1 MSFNSNMD
9 LINELFDISYDE
21 DNDIDNDVID
31 KDKYYFIGKAE
42 SILLELSD
50 EENYYNFLKIML
62 KDYNKLSTEHKT
74 EIIKQLNIDP
84 NKEKIIVKYV
94 NKSSKKPNKKP
105 KLNLVDDY

>member
-21 DNDIDNDVID
+21 DNGTDNDVID

-50 EENYYNFLKIML
+50 EENYYNFLRIML
-62 KDYNKLSTEHKT
+62 RDYNKLSSEHKS
-74 EIIKQLNIDP
+74 EIIKLLNIDR
-84 NKEKIIVKYV
+84 NKEKVIVKYV
-94 NKSSKKPNKKP
+94 NKPSKKTNKKP
-105 KLNLVDDY
+105 ILNLRDDY

>member
-9 LINELFDISYDE
+9 LINELFDISYEE

-50 EENYYNFLKIML
+50 EENYYNFLRIML
-62 KDYNKLSTEHKT
+62 KGYNKLSTEHKT

-84 NKEKIIVKYV
+84 NKEKVIVKYV
-94 NKSSKKPNKKP
+94 NKRSKLQNNKP